1 MISRREAQKN
11 LEGATAVYKANRT
24 PENEQAMLEAKYII
38 TLVIGIYL
46 FSALLPSAIS
56 ALNSANTTGWTATQI
71 AIYAVIG
78 VVVLAVVIIKITE

>member
-1 MISRREAQKN
+1 MISPREAQKN
-11 LEGATAVYKANRT
+11 LEVATAVYKANRT

>member
-1 MISRREAQKN
+1 MISRREARKN
-11 LEGATAVYKANRT
+11 LKDAKATYKANPT

-46 FSALLPSAIS
+46 FSALLPSAIT
-56 ALNSANTTGWTATQI
+56 ALNGANTTGWTPTQM

>member
-1 MISRREAQKN
+1 
-11 LEGATAVYKANRT
+11 
-24 PENEQAMLEAKYII
+24 MLEAKYII

-46 FSALLPSAIS
+46 FSALLPSAIT
-56 ALNSANTTGWTATQI
+56 ALNGANTTGWTSVQT